1 MPNKKGGKKFKR
13 GKKTHIEKR
22 LIYKNE
28 EDGVED
34 QEYGMVKKINGSG
47 RYQVYCFD
55 GTERLGIMAGKIRK
69 QVRIQLNDVVLLSLW
84 NFQDNK
90 CSIIHK
96 YNESEVYKLKN
107 ENQFPEGIQLGEVN
121 EYENNNKKN
130 DICDYSHLE
139 DIKS

>member
-1 MPNKKGGKKFKR
+1 
-13 GKKTHIEKR
+13 
-22 LIYKNE
+22 
-28 EDGVED
+28 
-34 QEYGMVKKINGSG
+34 
-47 RYQVYCFD
+47 
-55 GTERLGIMAGKIRK
+55 MAGKIRK

-121 EYENNNKKN
+121 EYENNPQEN
-130 DICDYSHLE
+130 DIFDYSHLE
-139 DIKS
+139 DIKSSSDSSEEEDINMEDI